1 MTFIDYAEFIW
12 KQDCTQQETADIL
25 GWSVTKVKNYSALS
39 KVTELAWSAIVTSIS
54 SVTEE
59 VTNVTFTEGILRP
72 IIPLSESQ
80 QLDLVEGLISQKYSK
95 QAFKKRAEVYQQ
107 QNRDIEYA
115 TEQQSRRD
123 AANAKRSEK
132 QKGVPKEE
140 IKERRLQPCKTRSP
154 DKANHA
160 HENLAKASSTSAR
173 AAATVL
179 AKC

>member
-1 MTFIDYAEFIW
+1 MKPHCLFENSRV
-12 KQDCTQQETADIL
+12 QDCTQQETADIL

-39 KVTELAWSAIVTSIS
+39 KVTELAWSAIVTEIN

-107 QNRDIEYA
+107 NTFI
-115 TEQQSRRD
+115 QSF
-123 AANAKRSEK
+123 A
-132 QKGVPKEE
+132 
-140 IKERRLQPCKTRSP
+140 RLQNTVPTKLAMHTRASP
-154 DKANHA
+154 KPPA
-160 HENLAKASSTSAR
+160 HRQGQRQRCWRNAESY
-173 AAATVL
+173 
-179 AKC
+179 